1 MPPTNDCIK
10 KFETMIKLSS
20 QKKDYFERRRKAY
33 REKDELP
40 IEIPLRKKPT
50 ERPTQY
56 IDAKTGLYKAYGKY
70 SPFDIYPNPPNMRH
84 FRNPKARSVETPG
97 VQNFDPDF
105 NKIEI

>member
-1 MPPTNDCIK
+1 M
-10 KFETMIKLSS
+10 MKLGS
-20 QKKDYFERRRKAY
+20 QKKDYFESRRRVY

-40 IEIPLRKKPT
+40 IEIPLRKRGQ

-70 SPFDIYPNPPNMRH
+70 APFNIYPAPSNQRH
-84 FRNPKARSVETPG
+84 FRNPQPKIMDDPG
-97 VQNFDPDF
+97 LQNYDQDF